1 MSGGA
6 PRAWAMRAAMSI
18 GVNPHYGGSERRIEA
33 FLLDFEGDLY
43 GKELGI
49 ELWERLRDER
59 AFTSEDELV
68 RQIALDVEATRASTR
83 PS

>member
-1 MSGGA
+1 MIA
-6 PRAWAMRAAMSI
+6 PPMDELARPRTAE
-18 GVNPHYGGSERRIEA
+18 VEA

-43 GKELGI
+43 GRELRI

-59 AFTSEDELV
+59 AFGSEEELV
-68 RQIALDVEATRASTR
+68 RQIALDVEATRTAVR